1 MAYLVKVN
9 FNNSNKHY
17 NFSSEIEDLEIGDK
31 VIVETI
37 KGVEMATICSS
48 QVPVEEYNG
57 TIELKPILR
66 RATGQDL
73 LIFQSNLQKA
83 NGAAKIFV
91 VESQKLNLDMKL
103 LTTEYTLDSTK
114 VIFTYAAADRVDF
127 RELLKVL
134 SSKLKVRIE
143 LKQIA
148 PRDRAQL
155 VGGLGPCGLPLC
167 CATFLG
173 EFDGISLNRAK
184 NQLLSINIPKLSG
197 QCGKLMCCLKYEDDY
212 YTEEKKLFP
221 ELNTKI
227 QYNNIEYKI
236 TSFNVLSKNVR
247 LEAEE
252 NIITLTLDEVNRI
265 LYQKD
270 VPEKDNNKKQK
281 KNKEKN
287 NQFSLDNPSK
297 EEKPSNKQKNK
308 KHKPQNKQQNNNQNN
323 SNTNQQNQNNQ
334 NNQNK
339 HQGNK
344 SNNKK
349 HFKNKQNKKQQNG

>member
-9 FNNSNKHY
+9 FTNSNKHY

-37 KGVEMATICSS
+37 KGVEMATVCSK

-57 TIELKPILR
+57 TFELKPILR

-73 LIFQSNLQKA
+73 LTFENNIHKA

-91 VESQKLNLDMKL
+91 TESQKLDLDMKL

-184 NQLLSINIPKLSG
+184 NQLLSININLPLS
-197 QCGKLMCCLKYEDDY
+197 Y
-212 YTEEKKLFP
+212 
-221 ELNTKI
+221 
-227 QYNNIEYKI
+227 
-236 TSFNVLSKNVR
+236 
-247 LEAEE
+247 
-252 NIITLTLDEVNRI
+252 
-265 LYQKD
+265 
-270 VPEKDNNKKQK
+270 
-281 KNKEKN
+281 
-287 NQFSLDNPSK
+287 
-297 EEKPSNKQKNK
+297 
-308 KHKPQNKQQNNNQNN
+308 
-323 SNTNQQNQNNQ
+323 
-334 NNQNK
+334 
-339 HQGNK
+339 
-344 SNNKK
+344 
-349 HFKNKQNKKQQNG
+349 

>member
-9 FNNSNKHY
+9 FFNSNKHY
-17 NFSSEIEDLEIGDK
+17 NFSSEIDDLQIGDK
-31 VIVETI
+31 VVVETI
-37 KGVEMATICSS
+37 KGVEIATVCSR
-48 QVPVEEYNG
+48 QIPIEEYNG
-57 TIELKPILR
+57 TIELKPIVR

-73 LIFQSNLQKA
+73 LAFDNNIQKSA
-83 NGAAKIFV
+83 GAAKIFIL
-91 VESQKLNLDMKL
+91 ESQKLNLDMKL

-114 VIFTYAAADRVDF
+114 VVFTYAAADRVDF

-212 YTEEKKLFP
+212 YTEQKKLFP
-221 ELNTKI
+221 DLNTKI
-227 QYNNIEYKI
+227 VYNGIEYKI
-236 TSFNVLSKNVR
+236 TSYNVLSKNVK
-247 LEAEE
+247 LEAEDS
-252 NIITLTLDEVNRI
+252 IVTITLDEVNKI
-265 LYQKD
+265 LHNKD
-270 VPEKDNNKKQK
+270 VVEKENKKTK
-281 KNKEKN
+281 KEKRN
-287 NQFSLDNPSK
+287 NQFSLDDKHDKPSKK
-297 EEKPSNKQKNK
+297 EEKKHEQKDNKQKK
-308 KHKPQNKQQNNNQNN
+308 RYHNNNQNR
-323 SNTNQQNQNNQ
+323 QR
-334 NNQNK
+334 
-339 HQGNK
+339 
-344 SNNKK
+344 
-349 HFKNKQNKKQQNG
+349 KNKNNIKNNG

>member
-9 FNNSNKHY
+9 FFNSNKHY
-17 NFSSEIEDLEIGDK
+17 NFSSEIDDLQIGDK
-31 VIVETI
+31 VVVETI
-37 KGVEMATICSS
+37 KGVEIATVCSR
-48 QVPVEEYNG
+48 QIPIEEYNG
-57 TIELKPILR
+57 TIELKPIVR

-73 LIFQSNLQKA
+73 LAFDNNIQKSA
-83 NGAAKIFV
+83 GAAKIFII
-91 VESQKLNLDMKL
+91 ESQKLNLDMKL

-114 VIFTYAAADRVDF
+114 VVFTYAAADRVDF

-212 YTEEKKLFP
+212 YTEQKKLFP
-221 ELNTKI
+221 DLNTKI
-227 QYNNIEYKI
+227 VYNGIEYKI
-236 TSFNVLSKNVR
+236 TSYNVLSKNVK
-247 LEAEE
+247 LEAEDS
-252 NIITLTLDEVNRI
+252 IVTITLDEVNKI
-265 LYQKD
+265 LHNKD
-270 VPEKDNNKKQK
+270 VIEKENKKTK
-281 KNKEKN
+281 KEKRN
-287 NQFSLDNPSK
+287 NQFSLDDKHDKPSKK
-297 EEKPSNKQKNK
+297 EEKKHEQKDNKQKK
-308 KHKPQNKQQNNNQNN
+308 RYH
-323 SNTNQQNQNNQ
+323 

-339 HQGNK
+339 QR
-344 SNNKK
+344 
-349 HFKNKQNKKQQNG
+349 KNKNNIKNNG

>member
-9 FNNSNKHY
+9 FFNSNKHY
-17 NFSSEIEDLEIGDK
+17 NFSSEIDDLQIGDK
-31 VIVETI
+31 VVVETI
-37 KGVEMATICSS
+37 KGVEIATVCSR
-48 QVPVEEYNG
+48 QIPIEEYNG
-57 TIELKPILR
+57 TIELKPIVR

-73 LIFQSNLQKA
+73 LAFDNNIQKSA
-83 NGAAKIFV
+83 GAAKIFIL
-91 VESQKLNLDMKL
+91 ESQKLNLDMKL

-114 VIFTYAAADRVDF
+114 VVFTYAAADRVDF

-212 YTEEKKLFP
+212 YTEQKKLFP
-221 ELNTKI
+221 DLNTKI
-227 QYNNIEYKI
+227 VYNGIEYKI
-236 TSFNVLSKNVR
+236 TSYNVLSKNVK
-247 LEAEE
+247 LEAEDS
-252 NIITLTLDEVNRI
+252 IVTITLDEVNKI
-265 LYQKD
+265 LHNKD
-270 VPEKDNNKKQK
+270 IVEKENKKIK
-281 KNKEKN
+281 KEKRN
-287 NQFSLDNPSK
+287 NQFSLDDKHDKPSKK
-297 EEKPSNKQKNK
+297 EEKKHEQKDNKQKK
-308 KHKPQNKQQNNNQNN
+308 RYHNNNQNR
-323 SNTNQQNQNNQ
+323 QR
-334 NNQNK
+334 
-339 HQGNK
+339 
-344 SNNKK
+344 
-349 HFKNKQNKKQQNG
+349 KNKNNIKNNG

>member
-9 FNNSNKHY
+9 FLNSNKHY

-31 VIVETI
+31 VVVETI
-37 KGVEMATICSS
+37 KGVEMATVCSR
-48 QVPVEEYNG
+48 QIPIEEYNG

-73 LIFQSNLQKA
+73 LLLQNNIQKA
-83 NGAAKIFV
+83 SGAAKIFV

-103 LTTEYTLDSTK
+103 LTTEYTLDSSK
-114 VIFTYAAADRVDF
+114 VVFTYAASDRVDF

-134 SSKLKVRIE
+134 SSKLKARIE
-143 LKQIA
+143 LRQIA

-227 QYNNIEYKI
+227 TYKNIEYKI
-236 TSFNVLSKNVR
+236 TGYNVLSKNVK
-247 LEAEE
+247 LEAEDS
-252 NIITLTLDEVNRI
+252 IVTITLDEVNKI
-265 LYQKD
+265 LYHKET
-270 VPEKDNNKKQK
+270 PEKTKKDK
-281 KNKEKN
+281 KNKEKS
-287 NQFSLDNPSK
+287 QFSLDDKKS
-297 EEKPSNKQKNK
+297 EKNQP
-308 KHKPQNKQQNNNQNN
+308 NKQQNNN
-323 SNTNQQNQNNQ
+323 
-334 NNQNK
+334 NK
-339 HQGNK
+339 NK
-344 SNNKK
+344 S
-349 HFKNKQNKKQQNG
+349 HKQNKKKPQKKQNG

>member
-9 FNNSNKHY
+9 FFNSNKHY
-17 NFSSEIEDLEIGDK
+17 NFSSEIDDLQIGDK
-31 VIVETI
+31 VVVETI
-37 KGVEMATICSS
+37 KGVEIATVCSR
-48 QVPVEEYNG
+48 QIPIEEYNG
-57 TIELKPILR
+57 TIELKPIVR

-73 LIFQSNLQKA
+73 LAFDNNIQKSA
-83 NGAAKIFV
+83 GAAKIFIL
-91 VESQKLNLDMKL
+91 ESQKLNLDMKL

-114 VIFTYAAADRVDF
+114 VVFTYAAADRVDF

-212 YTEEKKLFP
+212 YTEQKKLFP
-221 ELNTKI
+221 DLNTKI
-227 QYNNIEYKI
+227 VYNGIEYKI
-236 TSFNVLSKNVR
+236 TSYNVLSKNVK
-247 LEAEE
+247 LEAEDS
-252 NIITLTLDEVNRI
+252 IVTITLDEVNKI
-265 LYQKD
+265 LHNKD
-270 VPEKDNNKKQK
+270 VVEKENKKIK
-281 KNKEKN
+281 KEKRN
-287 NQFSLDNPSK
+287 GQFSLDDKHDKPSK
-297 EEKPSNKQKNK
+297 KRRKETRTK
-308 KHKPQNKQQNNNQNN
+308 
-323 SNTNQQNQNNQ
+323 
-334 NNQNK
+334 
-339 HQGNK
+339 G
-344 SNNKK
+344 
-349 HFKNKQNKKQQNG
+349 

>member
-1 MAYLVKVN
+1 MLA
-9 FNNSNKHY
+9 FQNN
-17 NFSSEIEDLEIGDK
+17 I
-31 VIVETI
+31 
-37 KGVEMATICSS
+37 
-48 QVPVEEYNG
+48 
-57 TIELKPILR
+57 
-66 RATGQDL
+66 
-73 LIFQSNLQKA
+73 QKA
-83 NGAAKIFV
+83 TGAAKIFV
-91 VESQKLNLDMKL
+91 IESEKLNLDMKL

-212 YTEEKKLFP
+212 YTEQKKLFP

-227 QYNNIEYKI
+227 TYNNIEYKI
-236 TSFNVLSKNVR
+236 TSYNVLSKNVK
-247 LEAEE
+247 LESEE
-252 NIITLTLDEVNRI
+252 NIVTISLDEVNKI
-265 LYQKD
+265 LYHKDIPEVDKKKNKKSKEKNQFTLDQKQ
-270 VPEKDNNKKQK
+270 EKIEKTEKQNKNNNKQNSKHRIHNHKHNNKNNNKKQ
-281 KNKEKN
+281 
-287 NQFSLDNPSK
+287 
-297 EEKPSNKQKNK
+297 
-308 KHKPQNKQQNNNQNN
+308 
-323 SNTNQQNQNNQ
+323 
-334 NNQNK
+334 
-339 HQGNK
+339 
-344 SNNKK
+344 
-349 HFKNKQNKKQQNG
+349 NG

>member
-1 MAYLVKVN
+1 MAYLVKIN
-9 FNNSNKHY
+9 FTNSNKHY

-37 KGVEMATICSS
+37 KGVELATVCSK
-48 QVPVEEYNG
+48 QVPVEEYDG
-57 TIELKPILR
+57 QFELKPILR

-73 LIFQSNLQKA
+73 LLFQSNLQKA

-91 VESQKLNLDMKL
+91 IESQKLNLDMKL

-127 RELLKVL
+127 RELLKIL

-221 ELNTKI
+221 EINTKI
-227 QYNNIEYKI
+227 KYNNIEYKI
-236 TSFNVLSKNVR
+236 TSYNVLSKNVR
-247 LEAEE
+247 LEAED
-252 NIITLTLDEVNRI
+252 NVVTISLDEVNKI
-265 LYQKD
+265 LYHKE
-270 VPEKDNNKKQK
+270 VPVEKDNKKQK
-281 KNKEKN
+281 KNKDK
-287 NQFSLDNPSK
+287 NQFSLDDNLK
-297 EEKPSNKQKNK
+297 EEKKFNK
-308 KHKPQNKQQNNNQNN
+308 KQQKQNNNKPQNQNKQQNNNNNKQQNN
-323 SNTNQQNQNNQ
+323 
-334 NNQNK
+334 NK
-339 HQGNK
+339 PKNFK
-344 SNNKK
+344 
-349 HFKNKQNKKQQNG
+349 KNKQNNKQNG

>member
-9 FNNSNKHY
+9 FTNSNKHY
-17 NFSSEIEDLEIGDK
+17 NFSSEIDDLSIGDK
-31 VIVETI
+31 VVVETI
-37 KGVEMATICSS
+37 KGVEIATICSK
-48 QVPVEEYNG
+48 QVPIEEYNG

-73 LIFQSNLQKA
+73 LAFQNNIQKA
-83 NGAAKIFV
+83 TGAAKIFV
-91 VESQKLNLDMKL
+91 IESEKLNLDMKL

-212 YTEEKKLFP
+212 YTEQKKLFP

-227 QYNNIEYKI
+227 TYNNIEYKI
-236 TSFNVLSKNVR
+236 TSYNVLSKNVK
-247 LEAEE
+247 LESEE
-252 NIITLTLDEVNRI
+252 NIVTISLDEVNKI
-265 LYQKD
+265 LYHKDIPEVDKKKNKKSKEKNQFTLDQKQ
-270 VPEKDNNKKQK
+270 EKIEKTEKQNKNNNKQNSKHRIHNHKHNNKNNNKKQ
-281 KNKEKN
+281 
-287 NQFSLDNPSK
+287 
-297 EEKPSNKQKNK
+297 
-308 KHKPQNKQQNNNQNN
+308 
-323 SNTNQQNQNNQ
+323 
-334 NNQNK
+334 
-339 HQGNK
+339 
-344 SNNKK
+344 
-349 HFKNKQNKKQQNG
+349 NG

>member
-9 FNNSNKHY
+9 FTNSNKHY
-17 NFSSEIEDLEIGDK
+17 NFSSEIDDLQIGDK
-31 VIVETI
+31 VVVETI
-37 KGVEMATICSS
+37 KGVEIATICSR
-48 QVPVEEYNG
+48 QVPIEEYNG

-73 LIFQSNLQKA
+73 LAFQNNIQKA
-83 NGAAKIFV
+83 TGAAKIFV
-91 VESQKLNLDMKL
+91 IESQKLNLDMKL

-114 VIFTYAAADRVDF
+114 VVFTYAAADRVDF

-167 CATFLG
+167 CASFLG

-227 QYNNIEYKI
+227 TYNNIEYKI

-247 LEAEE
+247 LESEE
-252 NIITLTLDEVNRI
+252 NIVTIALDEVNKI
-265 LYQKD
+265 LYHKD
-270 VPEKDNNKKQK
+270 IPETDKK
-281 KNKEKN
+281 KNKKSKDK
-287 NQFSLDNPSK
+287 NQFSLDQKSENK
-297 EEKPSNKQKNK
+297 EKTEK
-308 KHKPQNKQQNNNQNN
+308 QNKNNNNN
-323 SNTNQQNQNNQ
+323 
-334 NNQNK
+334 
-339 HQGNK
+339 
-344 SNNKK
+344 NNKK
-349 HFKNKQNKKQQNG
+349 QNHKHHNHKHQNKNNNNKKQNG

>member
-9 FNNSNKHY
+9 FLNSNKHY
-17 NFSSEIEDLEIGDK
+17 NFSSEIEDLQIGDK
-31 VIVETI
+31 VVVETI
-37 KGVEMATICSS
+37 KGVEIATVCSK
-48 QVPVEEYNG
+48 QLPIEEYNG

-66 RATGQDL
+66 TATGQDL
-73 LIFQSNLQKA
+73 LAFDNNIQKA
-83 NGAAKIFV
+83 AGAAKIFV
-91 VESQKLNLDMKL
+91 IESQKLGLDMKL

-114 VIFTYAAADRVDF
+114 VIFTYASTDRVDF

-212 YTEEKKLFP
+212 YTEQKKLFP
-221 ELNTKI
+221 DLNTKI
-227 QYNNIEYKI
+227 TYNGIEYKI
-236 TSFNVLSKNVR
+236 TSYNVLSKNVK
-247 LEAEE
+247 LEAED
-252 NIITLTLDEVNRI
+252 NIVTISLDEVNKI
-265 LYQKD
+265 LYHKD
-270 VPEKDNNKKQK
+270 IPEKEQK
-281 KNKEKN
+281 KNKKDKKQ
-287 NQFSLDNPSK
+287 NQFSLDEKQEKTSK
-297 EEKPSNKQKNK
+297 KENKNVDQNENKQKK
-308 KHKPQNKQQNNNQNN
+308 RYHNNNNN
-323 SNTNQQNQNNQ
+323 RQRKQR
-334 NNQNK
+334 
-339 HQGNK
+339 
-344 SNNKK
+344 NNK
-349 HFKNKQNKKQQNG
+349 NNG

>member
-9 FNNSNKHY
+9 FFNSNKHY
-17 NFSSEIEDLEIGDK
+17 NFSSEIDDLQIGDK
-31 VIVETI
+31 VVVETI
-37 KGVEMATICSS
+37 KGVEIATVCSR
-48 QVPVEEYNG
+48 QIPIEEYNG
-57 TIELKPILR
+57 TIELKPIVR

-73 LIFQSNLQKA
+73 LAFDNNIQKSA
-83 NGAAKIFV
+83 GAAKIFIL
-91 VESQKLNLDMKL
+91 ESQKLNLDMKL

-114 VIFTYAAADRVDF
+114 VVFTYASADRVDF

-212 YTEEKKLFP
+212 YTEQKKLFP
-221 ELNTKI
+221 DLNTKI
-227 QYNNIEYKI
+227 VYNGIEYKI
-236 TSFNVLSKNVR
+236 TSYNVLSKNVK
-247 LEAEE
+247 LEAEDS
-252 NIITLTLDEVNRI
+252 IVTITLDEVNKI
-265 LYQKD
+265 LHNKD
-270 VPEKDNNKKQK
+270 IVEKENKKIK
-281 KNKEKN
+281 KEKRN
-287 NQFSLDNPSK
+287 NQFSLDDKHDKPSKK
-297 EEKPSNKQKNK
+297 EEKKHEQKDNKQKK
-308 KHKPQNKQQNNNQNN
+308 RYHNNNQNK
-323 SNTNQQNQNNQ
+323 QR
-334 NNQNK
+334 
-339 HQGNK
+339 
-344 SNNKK
+344 
-349 HFKNKQNKKQQNG
+349 KNKNNIKNNG

>member
-9 FNNSNKHY
+9 FFNSNKHY
-17 NFSSEIEDLEIGDK
+17 NFSSEIDDLQIGDK
-31 VIVETI
+31 VVVETI
-37 KGVEMATICSS
+37 KGVEIATVCSR
-48 QVPVEEYNG
+48 QIPIEEYNG
-57 TIELKPILR
+57 TIELKPIVR

-73 LIFQSNLQKA
+73 LAFDNNIQKSA
-83 NGAAKIFV
+83 GAAKIFIL
-91 VESQKLNLDMKL
+91 ESQKLNLDMKL

-114 VIFTYAAADRVDF
+114 VVFTYASADRVDF

-212 YTEEKKLFP
+212 YTEQKKLFP
-221 ELNTKI
+221 DLNTKI
-227 QYNNIEYKI
+227 VYNGIEYKI
-236 TSFNVLSKNVR
+236 TSYNVLSKNVK
-247 LEAEE
+247 LEAEDS
-252 NIITLTLDEVNRI
+252 IVTITLDEVNKI
-265 LYQKD
+265 LHNKD
-270 VPEKDNNKKQK
+270 VVEKENKKTK
-281 KNKEKN
+281 KEKRN
-287 NQFSLDNPSK
+287 NQFSLDDKHDKPSKK
-297 EEKPSNKQKNK
+297 EEKKHEQKDNKQKK
-308 KHKPQNKQQNNNQNN
+308 RYHNNNQNR
-323 SNTNQQNQNNQ
+323 QR
-334 NNQNK
+334 
-339 HQGNK
+339 
-344 SNNKK
+344 
-349 HFKNKQNKKQQNG
+349 KNKNNIKNNG

>member
-9 FNNSNKHY
+9 FTNSNKHY
-17 NFSSEIEDLEIGDK
+17 NFSSEIDDLLIGDK
-31 VIVETI
+31 VVVETI
-37 KGVEMATICSS
+37 KGVEIATICSK
-48 QVPVEEYNG
+48 QVPIEEYNG

-73 LIFQSNLQKA
+73 LAFQNNIQKA
-83 NGAAKIFV
+83 TGAAKIFV
-91 VESQKLNLDMKL
+91 IESQKLNLDMKL

-212 YTEEKKLFP
+212 YIEQKKLFP

-227 QYNNIEYKI
+227 TYNNIEYKI
-236 TSFNVLSKNVR
+236 TSYNVLSKNVK
-247 LEAEE
+247 LESEE
-252 NIITLTLDEVNRI
+252 NIVTISLDEVNKI
-265 LYQKD
+265 LYHKDIPEVDKKKNKKSKEKNQFTLDQKQ
-270 VPEKDNNKKQK
+270 EKTEKSEKQNKNNNKQNNKHHNHNHKHHNKNNNKKQ
-281 KNKEKN
+281 
-287 NQFSLDNPSK
+287 
-297 EEKPSNKQKNK
+297 
-308 KHKPQNKQQNNNQNN
+308 
-323 SNTNQQNQNNQ
+323 
-334 NNQNK
+334 
-339 HQGNK
+339 
-344 SNNKK
+344 
-349 HFKNKQNKKQQNG
+349 NG

>member
-9 FNNSNKHY
+9 FTNSNKHY
-17 NFSSEIEDLEIGDK
+17 NFSSEIDDLSIGDK
-31 VIVETI
+31 VVVETI
-37 KGVEMATICSS
+37 KGVEIATICSK
-48 QVPVEEYNG
+48 QVPIEEYNG

-73 LIFQSNLQKA
+73 LAFQNNIQKA
-83 NGAAKIFV
+83 TGAAKIFV
-91 VESQKLNLDMKL
+91 IESEKLNLDMKL

-212 YTEEKKLFP
+212 YTEQKKLFP

-227 QYNNIEYKI
+227 TYNNIEYKI
-236 TSFNVLSKNVR
+236 TSYNVLSKNVK
-247 LEAEE
+247 LESEE
-252 NIITLTLDEVNRI
+252 NIVTISLDEVNKI
-265 LYQKD
+265 LYHKDIPEVDKKKNKKSKEKNQFILDQKQ
-270 VPEKDNNKKQK
+270 EKTEKAEKQNKNNNKQSNKHHNHNHKHHNKNNNKKQ
-281 KNKEKN
+281 
-287 NQFSLDNPSK
+287 
-297 EEKPSNKQKNK
+297 
-308 KHKPQNKQQNNNQNN
+308 
-323 SNTNQQNQNNQ
+323 
-334 NNQNK
+334 
-339 HQGNK
+339 
-344 SNNKK
+344 
-349 HFKNKQNKKQQNG
+349 NG